1 MLNSFWQNIHICM
14 MQIIINRLKSLF
26 SVQFS
31 TRKIHEKV
39 RFCRFLIEK
48 LYIFNYNLF
57 SNFSHT
63 FDDLNPVFEPQINY
77 IPRSA
82 KYFVFLENLTFCCPV
97 LGFGIVLVHIL
108 KQLTLP
114 ACLVSLNSGTGM
126 VQQGSVRFNLIEDML
141 ASGYLPFPILLY
153 YLSMV

>member
-1 MLNSFWQNIHICM
+1 MLNRFQQNIHFCM
-14 MQIIINRLKSLF
+14 MQIIINRPKSLF

-39 RFCRFLIEK
+39 RFCRFLIEY

-97 LGFGIVLVHIL
+97 LGFRHCTRAYTETVN
-108 KQLTLP
+108 P
-114 ACLVSLNSGTGM
+114 ACLPSIPQQWYWHGTAGVCQ
-126 VQQGSVRFNLIEDML
+126 VQFD
-141 ASGYLPFPILLY
+141 
-153 YLSMV
+153 